1 MKKKE
6 KSNEKENKND
16 EHKVIGKTERKKKKK
31 NGNKTPLREIHINN
45 KSFKFKFSRALNLKV
60 NKVDLTEINEM
71 GMVRRYEGQIEFELN
86 KNNDKYY
93 YNETNTELIA
103 GPEV

>member
-1 MKKKE
+1 
-6 KSNEKENKND
+6 
-16 EHKVIGKTERKKKKK
+16 
-31 NGNKTPLREIHINN
+31 
-45 KSFKFKFSRALNLKV
+45 
-60 NKVDLTEINEM
+60 
-71 GMVRRYEGQIEFELN
+71 MVRRYEGQIEFELN